1 MPSISFRRGFEG
13 VSQFKHRGGRPAR
26 SLTIY
31 TVRGTVAAF
40 ILMEPL
46 GELFT
51 AESGCRMRDQGIT
64 RHFVALSAACAITV
78 MLTACTP
85 EVVQRG
91 VMPDVDDVAR
101 ITPQQ
106 TTKADVERTLGSP
119 SSVTMFG
126 GETWIYVGEST
137 ERLAFFEKKV
147 NERSVVMIT
156 FGADGL
162 VSKVESH
169 GLEASRDIEPEERTT
184 PTVGNKLTFMDQ
196 LIGNVNRLGQ
206 LGQQ

>member
-1 MPSISFRRGFEG
+1 
-13 VSQFKHRGGRPAR
+13 
-26 SLTIY
+26 
-31 TVRGTVAAF
+31 
-40 ILMEPL
+40 
-46 GELFT
+46 
-51 AESGCRMRDQGIT
+51 MRDQGIT
-64 RHFVALSAACAITV
+64 RHFVTLSAACAVSV

-91 VMPDVDDVAR
+91 VMPDVDDIAR

-106 TTKADVERTLGSP
+106 TTKSDVERVLGSP

-137 ERLAFFEKKV
+137 ERVAFFEKKV

-162 VSKVESH
+162 VSTVESH

-206 LGQQ
+206 LGQ

>member
-1 MPSISFRRGFEG
+1 
-13 VSQFKHRGGRPAR
+13 
-26 SLTIY
+26 
-31 TVRGTVAAF
+31 
-40 ILMEPL
+40 
-46 GELFT
+46 
-51 AESGCRMRDQGIT
+51 MRDRVST
-64 RHFVALSAACAITV
+64 RPFVTLSAACALSF
-78 MLTACTP
+78 MLAACTP

-91 VMPDVDDVAR
+91 VMPDVDDISR

-106 TTKADVERTLGSP
+106 STKADVERALGSP

-126 GETWIYVGEST
+126 GETWIYVGETT
-137 ERLAFFEKKV
+137 ERLAFFDKQV

-162 VSKVESH
+162 VSEVQSH
-169 GLEASRDIEPEERTT
+169 GLEASRDIIPEERTT

-196 LIGNVNRLGQ
+196 LIGSANRLGR